1 MGFPLTAYSE
11 ILLLLQILDAP
22 APVDIDSDLVN
33 EGRLEPP
40 SKPAPADMDSSNAPR
55 PADSARTACA
65 GGAADA
71 ARRPAQRPL
80 DLEPDHNE
88 GVTAPAKK
96 LSS

>member
-1 MGFPLTAYSE
+1 
-11 ILLLLQILDAP
+11 
-22 APVDIDSDLVN
+22 
-33 EGRLEPP
+33 
-40 SKPAPADMDSSNAPR
+40 MDSSNAPR